1 MNTDTTLNLFQSDA
15 LRTAKYS
22 LSGLVGSETDLA
34 HAALGLTSEAGEV
47 ATAIKANIIYGKP
60 LDVDNIK
67 EELGDILWFVAFTAD
82 VLGFT
87 LEDVA
92 TSNIAKLRK
101 RYPDDY
107 SDELALARLDKISK
121 VISDLQAE

>member
-92 TSNIAKLRK
+92 ASNITKLRK